1 MNFYKVIAKIGH
13 RGLGKYG
20 DMGLYLAAE
29 SFVDASNQAK
39 GFPGVRHHQADA
51 IDSVKLISEKEFVV
65 GILKTAYV
73 SLSYHAKNQQ
83 IQTLDKIETSIAD
96 VDHFDTIE
104 GKMLKNFCN
113 RYAATD
119 DIELKKKVDEEFVA
133 WANKQL
139 EQEYSDNENFSR

>member
-1 MNFYKVIAKIGH
+1 MGFYKVVAKIGH

-29 SFVDASNQAK
+29 SFVDASNRAK
-39 GFPGVRHHQADA
+39 GFPGVRHHQADV

-73 SLSYHAKNQQ
+73 SLSYHAKNEQ
-83 IQTLDKIETSIAD
+83 IQTLDNIETSIAD

-113 RYAATD
+113 RYFATTD
-119 DIELKKKVDEEFVA
+119 DKLRAEIDKEFVT
-133 WANKQL
+133 WATRLIDNK
-139 EQEYSDNENFSR
+139 YNKENGRIR